1 LKPVLYPLTADNLK
15 CHLKKSL
22 IFLLLFF
29 CLILPSRMVLSEES
43 VSGRNQSLTV
53 GTSYMVLRK
62 SLVDLPVAWE
72 SKILPLFCKYQL
84 TYGKVRHSIA
94 FLYGRGAISDAG
106 RKREPENNNF
116 RLLSFSYDFTWH
128 KRRPTSEPGFLWG
141 LGLSLQNSEVRQRIS
156 VASGIRNEYKD
167 QYFGLGPRFNALYTF
182 SKREISAGI
191 DICATTT
198 LPGASQS
205 TIKTEGVYSTKSYL
219 LWLKLDWAIS
229 FNYRL
234 SQVSSVQFAFERET
248 WIYGRKA
255 ESKYEVRDFFSGG
268 AFLLSALTL
277 GISYSF

>member
-1 LKPVLYPLTADNLK
+1 VNELKV
-15 CHLKKSL
+15 HLKKSL
-22 IFLLLFF
+22 IFLPLFF
-29 CLILPSRMVLSEES
+29 CLILPHRMILSKES
-43 VSGRNQSLTV
+43 VSVKNQSLTL

-62 SLVDLPVAWE
+62 SQVYLPVSWE
-72 SKILPLFCKYQL
+72 SKILPLFCTYQL

-94 FLYGRGAISDAG
+94 FLYGRGAIFDDG
-106 RKREPENNNF
+106 RKREPKNNNF

-156 VASGIRNEYKD
+156 VAPGIQNEYKD
-167 QYFGLGPRFNALYTF
+167 QYFGLGPRFNAFYVF
-182 SKREISAGI
+182 SKTEISAGM

-198 LPGASQS
+198 LPGTSQS

-219 LWLKLDWAIS
+219 LWLKLDWAIF

-234 SQVSSVQFAFERET
+234 SQVSSVRLAYERET

-255 ESKYEVRDFFSGG
+255 ESKYELEDFFSGG
-268 AFLLSALTL
+268 AFVLSALTL